1 MTMLAL
7 APLSIAV
14 VSFDLRSATPV
25 LHDATA

>member
-14 VSFDLRSATPV
+14 VSFDLRSTTPV
-25 LHDATA
+25 LHVATA